1 MINEE
6 IFLEMQDIQ
15 KSFGIVSVLKGV
27 NLKIKKGEVH
37 ALVGEN
43 GAGKSTL
50 IKILTGIYSKNSG
63 DILINGK
70 IVDINTQS
78 DSRELGVSTIYQ
90 ELSMIPTLT
99 VAQNIML
106 GKEKSSFG
114 ILKRKKMYKEVQT
127 LIDYYGFKLK
137 PDTIVETLSIAQQ
150 QMVEILKALNSE
162 ASMLVMD
169 EPTAS
174 LSSEESE
181 LLFSIIRKLKTKGVS
196 VLYISHRLEEVF
208 MLSDTISVLRNGTN
222 IASIKHDDVVPEK
235 IIELMIGKEFDD
247 SFTPSVLHKTDTPV
261 ILSIDKLCKNGIFE
275 DISFDLHKGEILG
288 IGGLVGS
295 GRTEILQNI
304 FGIDKYDSGKILVEG
319 KIIPNS
325 INVMIESGFGLVPE
339 NRRDEGL
346 FPLLSITE
354 NSTVPSLDDLKNGLY
369 LSPKKVSDFGKHT
382 IDILDVRPSNPKFIV
397 GNMSGGNQQKIVLGK
412 WLLRDLKV
420 LLIDELTAGVDI
432 GAKSEIYSKLKELAK
447 KGLSVI
453 IVSSDMQEL
462 LHISDRILIVRNGKI
477 VREFDDGV
485 VSQETILST
494 SSGLTS
500 K

>member
-1 MINEE
+1 MNDTNN
-6 IFLEMQDIQ
+6 IFLEMKDIK

-27 NLKIKKGEVH
+27 NLTIKKGEVH

-50 IKILTGIYSKNSG
+50 IKILTGIYTKNSG
-63 DILINGK
+63 DIIINGNS
-70 IVDINTQS
+70 VDIKSQT
-78 DSRELGVSTIYQ
+78 DSRKLGISTIYQ

-106 GKEKSSFG
+106 GKEDSSFG
-114 ILKRKKMYKEVQT
+114 VLKKKKMYKKVQE
-127 LIDYYGFKLK
+127 LIDDYGFKLK
-137 PDTIVETLSIAQQ
+137 ANAVVETLSIAQQ
-150 QMVEILKALNSE
+150 QMVEILKALNSDAE
-162 ASMLVMD
+162 MLVMD

-181 LLFSIIRKLKTKGVS
+181 LLFNIIRKLKSKGIS

-208 MLSDTISVLRNGTN
+208 MLSDTISVLRNGVN
-222 IASIKHDDVVPEK
+222 VDSIKHDDVIPEK
-235 IIELMIGKEFDD
+235 IIEMMIGKEFDE
-247 SFTPSVLHKTDTPV
+247 SFAPNKLHSPTTPP
-261 ILSIDKLCKNGIFE
+261 ILSVKKLCRKGVFTN
-275 DISFDLHKGEILG
+275 ISFDLHKGEILG

-295 GRTEILQNI
+295 GRSEILKSI
-304 FGIDKYDSGKILVEG
+304 FGIDKYDNGEVYFEDK
-319 KIIPNS
+319 KMPNS
-325 INVMIESGFGLVPE
+325 VDSMISNGFGLVPE

-354 NSTVPSLDDLKNGLY
+354 NATVPSLDDLKTGAY
-369 LSPKKVSDFGKHT
+369 LSPKKVSNLGDKT
-382 IDILDVRPSNPKFIV
+382 INILDVRPKNPKFIV

-432 GAKSEIYSKLKELAK
+432 GAKSEIYSKLKELAAL
-447 KGLSVI
+447 GLSVL

-462 LHISDRILIVRNGKI
+462 LHISDRILIIRKGEI
-477 VREFDDGV
+477 VKEFSSGV
-485 VSQETILST
+485 VSQETILT
-494 SSGLTS
+494 ASSGLDN
-500 K
+500 

>member
-1 MINEE
+1 MMNEE

-27 NLKIKKGEVH
+27 DLKIRKGEVH

-63 DILINGK
+63 NILVNGENVEINS
-70 IVDINTQS
+70 QS
-78 DSRELGVSTIYQ
+78 DSRKLGISTIYQ

-106 GKEKSSFG
+106 GKEKSTFG
-114 ILKRKKMYKEVQT
+114 VLKQKKMYAEVQE

-137 PDTIVETLSIAQQ
+137 PDTVVETLSIAQQ
-150 QMVEILKALNSE
+150 QMVEILKALNSD

-174 LSSEESE
+174 LSGEESE
-181 LLFSIIRKLKTKGVS
+181 LLFNIIRKLKTKGVS

-222 IASIKHDDVVPEK
+222 IASIKHDDVVPDE

-247 SFTPSVLHKTDTPV
+247 SFTPSVLHKTDSPV
-261 ILSIDKLCKNGIFE
+261 ILSVDKLCRNNVFE
-275 DISFDLHKGEILG
+275 DISFDLHQGEILG

-304 FGIDKYDSGKILVEG
+304 FGIDKYDSGEILFEG
-319 KIIPNS
+319 KKIPNS
-325 INVMIESGFGLVPE
+325 INYMIDSGFGLVPE

-354 NSTVPSLDDLKNGLY
+354 NSTVPSLDDLSNGMY
-369 LSPKKVSDFGKHT
+369 LSRKKVSDFGKHT
-382 IDILDVRPSNPKFIV
+382 IDILDVRPSNPKFVV

-432 GAKSEIYSKLKELAK
+432 GAKSEIYGKLKELAK

-462 LHISDRILIVRNGKI
+462 LHVSDRILIVRNGKI
-477 VREFDDGV
+477 VKEFDDGV

-494 SSGLTS
+494 SSGLTN